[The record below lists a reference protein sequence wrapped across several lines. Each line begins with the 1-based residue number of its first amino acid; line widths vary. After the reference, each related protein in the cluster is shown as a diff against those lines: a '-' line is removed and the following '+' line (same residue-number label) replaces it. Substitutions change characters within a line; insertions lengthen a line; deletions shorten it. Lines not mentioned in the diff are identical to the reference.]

1 MIHQISKLDL
11 EKGNWVKI
19 NDDSRGTCNT
29 NSQIKFKSLMLM
41 TTLCDYSD
49 AYVLVRGTIT
59 ITGVGNDDAV
69 RQVDEIN
76 KRAIFKNCAPFTN
89 CISETNNTQIDNTK
103 YIDAVMAIYNLIE
116 YNDNYLKTSG
126 SLWQHYR
133 DDPNDAKA
141 ESESFKYKIKIT
153 GKTYVDGNT
162 KDFKI
167 AAPLKYFW
175 NDVNQSWN

>member
-11 EKGNWVKI
+11 EKKNWVKI

-49 AYVLVRGTIT
+49 TYVLVRGTIT

-69 RQVDEIN
+69 RQVDERN

-89 CISETNNTQIDNTK
+89 CISEINNTQIDNTK

-116 YNDNYLKTSG
+116 YNDNYLKTSVATLQRW
-126 SLWQHYR
+126 SKWC
-133 DDPNDAKA
+133 
-141 ESESFKYKIKIT
+141 
-153 GKTYVDGNT
+153 
-162 KDFKI
+162 
-167 AAPLKYFW
+167 
-175 NDVNQSWN
+175 